1 MSYTDAVTEDRRLL
15 ILRALSQANGY
26 TASARL
32 LNSFLKSFGQNVSHD
47 LVVGELAWLA
57 EQRLV
62 ELRLETSESIA
73 TLTVRGL
80 DVVSGAAKVPGVRRP
95 MPGEA

>member
-1 MSYTDAVTEDRRLL
+1 MSYSNAVSEDRRLL
-15 ILRALSQANGY
+15 ILRALAEANGY

-32 LNSFLKSFGQNVSHD
+32 LHSFLRTFGQNVSHD
-47 LVVGELAWLA
+47 LVESELAWLA
-57 EQRLV
+57 EQGLV
-62 ELRLETSESIA
+62 QAAREGAESIA

-80 DVVSGAAKVPGVRRP
+80 DVAQGAAKAPGVRRP